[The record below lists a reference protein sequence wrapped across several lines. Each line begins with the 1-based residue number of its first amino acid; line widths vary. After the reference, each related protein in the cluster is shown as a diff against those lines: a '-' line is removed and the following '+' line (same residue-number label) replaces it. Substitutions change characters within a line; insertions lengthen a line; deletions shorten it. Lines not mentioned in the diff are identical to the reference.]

1 MRRSAI
7 EMTVA
12 VGFLA
17 VAIGLLVARANPAT
31 AYEASVYVGTPTVT
45 WAGFALALAIAVGT
59 TLVCRGR
66 QQGVGIGLGA
76 LTVTAIVSLPLVR
89 NYRFAGM
96 GDALTHLGLT
106 RDIVAGATQPHELF
120 YPGLHAIA
128 TVFHFVGGI
137 SIERGLLI
145 GMVVLFVPFVVFVP
159 LVVRG
164 MAGSEL
170 AVGIAAIV
178 SWMVLPVNNI
188 ATHMAVHTN
197 SNALFLVPPAVFAL
211 VAYLRRR
218 STVEQLPLD
227 ISPFSALIL
236 LTGFAL
242 LVVHPQQMINVVVLI
257 GAVSGIQYLARWRFD
272 DHPMLEHPT
281 TYAHTISLG
290 ALFGIWALSKERFR
304 QAVVALVTGLLA
316 QDVGGNSTVN
326 QRGTSLT
333 EIGGS
338 LTELFVK
345 MFLDKTIIAIIV
357 GLFILVVWLRR
368 TSLDDEPR
376 SFVNYVSLSLFP
388 LTGMFLVYFLG
399 TPTMAFRQMGFIYVL
414 LTILAGI
421 AFARLTGGL
430 SSVITRPGA
439 NAVVALV
446 LSACLVLGL
455 VTVFTSPLIYNP
467 SQHVTDEM
475 MSGYEDALG
484 HGAEGVP
491 YAGMGYDPYRYDH
504 GINGVSGGGSGTISG
519 ASATTGTANASVFSA
534 GNYTGAYP
542 ADKYYL
548 VFTEWDRTKEIDIYE
563 GLNYDRVAL
572 EGLDTEPDVNKVISN
587 EEFKMYTVNGTTVNR
602 TATNTTAV
610 NATA

>member
-1 MRRSAI
+1 MRRSTI
-7 EMTVA
+7 DVTVA

-31 AYEASVYVGTPTVT
+31 AYEPSIYVGTPTIT
-45 WAGFALALAIAVGT
+45 WASFALALAIAVGT

-76 LTVTAIVSLPLVR
+76 FTVTAIVSLPLVR

-96 GDALTHLGLT
+96 GDALTHLGLA
-106 RDIVAGATQPHELF
+106 RDIVTGATQPHELF

-128 TVFHFVGGI
+128 TVFHFLAGV

-164 MAGSEL
+164 MGASGV
-170 AVGIAAIV
+170 AVGLAAIV

-197 SNALFLVPPAVFAL
+197 SNALFLVPAVLFAI
-211 VAYLRRR
+211 VTYLRRR
-218 STVEQLPLD
+218 ATIERLPLD
-227 ISPFSALIL
+227 VSPFSALIV

-242 LVVHPQQMINVVVLI
+242 LVIHPQQMVNVVVLI
-257 GAVSGIQYLARWRFD
+257 GAISGVQYLARRRFD

-281 TYAHTISLG
+281 TYVHTVSLG
-290 ALFGIWALSKERFR
+290 ALFGLWALGNERFR
-304 QAVVALVTGLLA
+304 QATAALVTGLLS
-316 QDVGGNSTVN
+316 QDIGGSSTVN

-345 MFLDKTIIAIIV
+345 MFLDKAIIALIV

-388 LTGMFLVYFLG
+388 LTGMFFVYFLG
-399 TPTMAFRQMGFIYVL
+399 TPTMAFRQVGFIYVL

-421 AFARLTGGL
+421 ALARLVGGL
-430 SSVITRPGA
+430 SGIITRPGA

-455 VTVFTSPLIYNP
+455 LTVFTSPMIYNP

-475 MSGYEDALG
+475 MSGYEDALE
-484 HGAEGVP
+484 HGNESVP

-504 GINGVSGGGSGTISG
+504 GLNGVAGGANTVGG
-519 ASATTGTANASVFSA
+519 ASAATGTVNASVFSE

-542 ADKYYL
+542 SDEYYF
-548 VFTEWDRTKEIDIYE
+548 VYTEWDRTKEIDIYQE
-563 GLNYDRVAL
+563 LNYDHAAL
-572 EGLDTEPDVNKVISN
+572 EGLDRDPNTNKVVSN
-587 EEFKMYTVNGTTVNR
+587 DEFKMYVVNGT
-602 TATNTTAV
+602 A
-610 NATA
+610 

>member
-1 MRRSAI
+1 MRRSTI
-7 EMTVA
+7 DMTVA
-12 VGFLA
+12 IGFLS

-31 AYEASVYVGTPTVT
+31 AYEPSIYVGTPVIT

-59 TLVCRGR
+59 ALFCRGR
-66 QQGVGIGLGA
+66 RQGVGIGLGA
-76 LTVTAIVSLPLVR
+76 LTVTALVSLPLVR
-89 NYRFAGM
+89 NYRFSGM

-106 RDIVAGATQPHELF
+106 RDIVTGVSAPHQFF
-120 YPGLHAIA
+120 YPGLHALA

-137 SIERGLLI
+137 SIERSLLI
-145 GMVVLFVPFVVFVP
+145 GMVVLFVPFVIFVP
-159 LVVRG
+159 LAVRG
-164 MAGSEL
+164 MAGSGL
-170 AVGIAAIV
+170 AVGLAAII

-197 SNALFLVPPAVFAL
+197 SNALFLVPAVVFAF
-211 VAYLRRR
+211 VVYLRRR

-227 ISPFSALIL
+227 ISPFSALVFF
-236 LTGFAL
+236 TGLAL
-242 LVVHPQQMINVVVLI
+242 LLVHPQQMFNVVVLV
-257 GAVSGIQYLARWRFD
+257 GAISGVQFLARRRFD

-281 TYAHTISLG
+281 TYVHTISLG
-290 ALFGIWALSKERFR
+290 ALFGLWALGNERFR
-304 QAVVALVTGLLA
+304 QAVAALVTGLLS
-316 QDVGGNSTVN
+316 QDIGGGSTVN

-345 MFLDKTIIAIIV
+345 MFLDKAVIAIFV
-357 GLFILVVWLRR
+357 GFFILVVWLGRS
-368 TSLDDEPR
+368 SLDDETR
-376 SFVNYVSLSLFP
+376 SFVNYISLSLFP
-388 LTGMFLVYFLG
+388 LSGMFVVYFVG

-421 AFARLTGGL
+421 AFAQFAGGL

-439 NAVVALV
+439 NAVTALV

-455 VTVFTSPLIYNP
+455 LTVFTSPLIYNP

-475 MSGYEDALG
+475 MSGYEDALD

-504 GINGVSGGGSGTISG
+504 ALNGLGGGSSNAG
-519 ASATTGTANASVFSA
+519 ASAITGTVNASVFST

-542 ADKYYL
+542 ADKYYF
-548 VFTEWDRTKEIDIYE
+548 VFTEWDRTKEIEIYNE
-563 GLNYDRVAL
+563 LNYDRATL

-587 EEFKMYTVNGTTVNR
+587 DEFTMYTVNGTTVNR
-602 TATNTTAV
+602 TPTNDTAVTTTA
-610 NATA
+610 

>member
-368 TSLDDEPR
+368 TNLDDEPR

-475 MSGYEDALG
+475 MSGYEDALD
-484 HGAEGVP
+484 HGNESVP
-491 YAGMGYDPYRYDH
+491 YAGMGYDPYRYAH
-504 GINGVSGGGSGTISG
+504 GLNGVAGGTNTVGG
-519 ASATTGTANASVFSA
+519 ASAATGTVNASLFSA

-542 ADKYYL
+542 SDEYYF
-548 VFTEWDRTKEIDIYE
+548 VYTEWDRTKEIDIYRE
-563 GLNYDRVAL
+563 LNYDRAAL
-572 EGLDTEPDVNKVISN
+572 EGLDTEPDANKVISN
-587 EEFKMYTVNGTTVNR
+587 DEFTMYTVNGTPTNSTPA
-602 TATNTTAV
+602 TATV
-610 NATA
+610 